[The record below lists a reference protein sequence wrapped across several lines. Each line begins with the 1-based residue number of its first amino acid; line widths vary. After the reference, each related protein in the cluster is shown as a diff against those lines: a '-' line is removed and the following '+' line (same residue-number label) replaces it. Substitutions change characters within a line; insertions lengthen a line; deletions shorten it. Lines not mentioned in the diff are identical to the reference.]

1 MGESLELS
9 LLALSRRRLKKS
21 FRNQLTVPALSGRRD
36 LQREMVPSPKP
47 KEFNMFASLFFAS
60 FIALAD
66 APAPADLDILVEE
79 PVGVCTP
86 SGCPLG
92 GRIEVEK
99 PSEEGS
105 KN

>member
-1 MGESLELS
+1 MKFL
-9 LLALSRRRLKKS
+9 
-21 FRNQLTVPALSGRRD
+21 LTVPATSGKRD
-36 LQREMVPSPKP
+36 LPREMVPKAKSRRHA
-47 KEFNMFASLFFAS
+47 MFASLFFTS

-66 APAPADLDILVEE
+66 APADLDILSEE

-92 GRIEVEK
+92 GHIEVEK

-105 KN
+105 RN